1 MYYNEDMYHALSL
14 YILYFFVYSLFGWLW
29 EVLYFAVRDHRFRNG
44 GIVTVP
50 LLPIY
55 GVGAVALIALMQ
67 IHINNPFYVFVLSSI
82 VASAVEFVGHWLIEV
97 LFRAQLWDYRDRR
110 FNLQGRICLENS
122 LGFGILALG
131 MLYVVQPWLEN
142 VLALLPTKFIVV
154 IAVILLVIFL
164 IDLTTSL
171 RSMIKLR
178 LDSGAQLSLGDIQQR
193 LDSQLIKIREER
205 RALHATR
212 VSRWSVWGLRL
223 HRFTTRRFVRA
234 FPSAH
239 FVSRRRVKKKGR
251 KS

>member
-1 MYYNEDMYHALSL
+1 MYHTLSL
-14 YILYFFVYSLFGWLW
+14 YVLYFFIYSLFGWLW
-29 EVLYFAVRDHRFRNG
+29 EVLYFAAKERRFRNG
-44 GIVTVP
+44 GIVTAP

-131 MLYVVQPWLEN
+131 MLYVVQPWLESI
-142 VLALLPTKFIVV
+142 LAFLPAKFIVIISV
-154 IAVILLVIFL
+154 VLLVIFVL
-164 IDLTTSL
+164 DLTNSL

-178 LDSGAQLSLGDIQQR
+178 RDAGMQSSIGDIQQR
-193 LDSQLIKIREER
+193 LDAQLLKIREER
-205 RALHATR
+205 RAIHAAR
-212 VSRWSVWGLRL
+212 VSRWSVWGLTL
-223 HRFTTRRFVRA
+223 HRFTTRRFARA

-239 FVSRRRVKKKGR
+239 FVSRRRSKKQTR
-251 KS
+251 KP